1 MKQHQNWYLLR
12 KVNREIIKLFCVCA
26 KFAYAKAVCVY
37 VCVYDLSGWKEIPYG
52 NFFKGQNITYSP
64 NVWDDILL

>member
-1 MKQHQNWYLLR
+1 MKQHQNWYLLG

-37 VCVYDLSGWKEIPYG
+37 VCVYDLSG
-52 NFFKGQNITYSP
+52 
-64 NVWDDILL
+64 